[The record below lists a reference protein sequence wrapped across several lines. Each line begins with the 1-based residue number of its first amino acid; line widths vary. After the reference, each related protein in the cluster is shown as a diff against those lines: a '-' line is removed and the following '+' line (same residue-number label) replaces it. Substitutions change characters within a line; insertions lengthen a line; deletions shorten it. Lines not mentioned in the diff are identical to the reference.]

1 MGCGNS
7 CSTLEHPDDVHLAT
21 SSPFAQ
27 AQPGLILCRPDQEP
41 PSHFTRSVFLM
52 GADGTEWGAT
62 AVNAL
67 QALGFDEGVIFMG
80 GSETKLS
87 SDWAEQTRL
96 MSDVVF
102 CFVPDGMSQTEA
114 SEFAVPVLQWA
125 SSGKLICGGRGLP
138 ERLLTEV
145 KIQDTIE
152 DALQATWKMVAQGA
166 LRTAAER
173 KVPLMIW
180 RTPSWSGWYNNLV
193 LAGNRLDGA
202 KIEWSFRVG
211 PTKAF
216 VLFWSV
222 HADIYVAAED
232 RNKSNEVVVSRPD
245 IACVLAYLPGKEML
259 DTEIILIKEFRSP
272 CCNAE
277 MFVHELPG
285 GSSFKP
291 KSDFYQTAADE
302 LYEETGIKVAKDRLS
317 RELSRQAVATV
328 STHLVHLFSCKLT
341 KEEMDMARRNAKDRT
356 AFGNA
361 SETEIT
367 YIVTMSLGE
376 ALESSALDFV
386 TLGMVMQ
393 TIGILYGHA
402 AEAEARSA
410 EAAEAQLKPVAEF
423 GRSQKKSKTVAALA
437 SHWKSISFK
446 RVMSVDSFSNDNG
459 KSLVEE
465 VRKRSEVQE
474 LGEVQ
479 ELSRPGSM
487 ALNKRGSTMSCPADG
502 GPGMSGAG
510 EDVGAGVHHLLTEL
524 PS

>member
-1 MGCGNS
+1 
-7 CSTLEHPDDVHLAT
+7 
-21 SSPFAQ
+21 
-27 AQPGLILCRPDQEP
+27 
-41 PSHFTRSVFLM
+41 
-52 GADGTEWGAT
+52 
-62 AVNAL
+62 VNAL

-80 GSETKLS
+80 GSETNLN

-114 SEFAVPVLQWA
+114 SELAVPVLQWA

-145 KIQDTIE
+145 TIQDTIE

-245 IACVLAYLPGKEML
+245 IACVLAYLPGKDML

-302 LYEETGIKVAKDRLS
+302 LFEETGIKVAKDRLS

-376 ALESSALDFV
+376 ALESNALDFV
-386 TLGMVMQ
+386 TIGCASPLWCVVLICVFLIGMVMQ

-410 EAAEAQLKPVAEF
+410 EEARPAEAEEQLKPVAEF
-423 GRSQKKSKTVAALA
+423 GRSQKKSHTVAALA

-446 RVMSVDSFSNDNG
+446 RVLSVDAFSNDNG

-465 VRKRSEVQE
+465 VRKAGCSGGSRGEE

-479 ELSRPGSM
+479 ELSGPGSM
-487 ALNKRGSTMSCPADG
+487 ALNKRGSPLSCHEDG

-510 EDVGAGVHHLLTEL
+510 EDVGAGVHHLLAEL